1 MAESSNYPPPHNS
14 VGIDLVA
21 FLDVLVIIGRKKV
34 NNSGPRRIGEFEFNN
49 PRAAAV
55 FMDLPRRIADL
66 EQKVEKVLTL
76 CERMEPDS
84 KPELPKSM
92 QLFQIRN
99 KLGTLD

>member
-1 MAESSNYPPPHNS
+1 M
-14 VGIDLVA
+14 I
-21 FLDVLVIIGRKKV
+21 LDQDASENLNLTIQEL
-34 NNSGPRRIGEFEFNN
+34 P
-49 PRAAAV
+49 AV

-99 KLGTLD
+99 KLGTY